1 MIVNLADREVS
12 FKIVYYG
19 PGLCGKTTNL
29 LRVYSKLD
37 RGKGELVNLANKE
50 DRTIFFDFASLNLG
64 KLGGLMVKFCLY
76 TVPGQSLYKTTRKLV
91 LKGVDGLVF
100 VADSSPA
107 RFKAN
112 VLSLQE
118 MSEYLREVAGV
129 SVKDIPLVI
138 QYNKR
143 DLANAVSLK
152 LLEKINLWGVP
163 AFEAVA
169 IEGKGVMDTLNA
181 IMRMVLQ
188 RHGSALKGSTK
199 GVRKRV
205 KGRVA
210 RGRRV

>member
-29 LRVYSKLD
+29 LRIYSRLD
-37 RGKGELVNLANKE
+37 KGKGELVNLANKE
-50 DRTIFFDFASLNLG
+50 DRTIFFDFASLNVG
-64 KLGGLMVKFCLY
+64 RLGGLMVKFSLY
-76 TVPGQSLYKTTRKLV
+76 TVPGQSLYKVTRKLV

-118 MSEYLREVAGV
+118 MSEYLKEVAGV
-129 SVKDIPLVI
+129 FVKDIPLVI

-143 DLANAVSLK
+143 DLADAVPLK
-152 LLEKINLWGVP
+152 LLERINVLGMRVP
-163 AFEAVA
+163 AFESVA
-169 IEGKGVMDTLNA
+169 TEGKGVMETFNA
-181 IMRMVLQ
+181 IMKMVLQ
-188 RHGSALKGSTK
+188 RHGSALKGTGK
-199 GVRKRV
+199 GVRQV
-205 KGRVA
+205 KELG
-210 RGRRV
+210 